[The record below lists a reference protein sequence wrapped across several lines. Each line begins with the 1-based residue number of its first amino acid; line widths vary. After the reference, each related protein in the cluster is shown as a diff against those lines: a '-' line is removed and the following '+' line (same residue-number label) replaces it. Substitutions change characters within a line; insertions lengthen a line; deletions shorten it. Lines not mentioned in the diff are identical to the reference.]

1 MKERALALIAAFS
14 ILGLCSAVLCAA
26 VQAQGPA
33 GQEMRVLAVETFLAD
48 IAQHVAGERFKVPA
62 LLPIGADPHGFQP
75 TPADVA
81 RVANCNVLIVHGAGI
96 EEFLDEV
103 LHNAGGSRRVI
114 ESSAGLKSRTPK
126 EGEVAEAHGEHDEL
140 EADHGHEHGPDASSD
155 HKHEHGGKDGT
166 SHAHDE
172 GHPHGE
178 HHHGGHHHHE
188 TDPHFWLSPVNVITY
203 VTNIRNGL
211 SQADPAGATA
221 FAANADAYIAQLKEL
236 DRWIAEQV
244 KQIPQKKRILVTNH
258 ESFGYFADRYGF
270 QIAGSILPSVST
282 GASPSAKEL
291 AELTRKIKAVGAGA
305 IFLETGNNPQ
315 LATQLAQETGIRT
328 VTELHTHSI
337 TEPGG
342 QAPNYIEMMRFN
354 TKAIVNALK

>member
-1 MKERALALIAAFS
+1 MKQRALALFAAFS
-14 ILGLCSAVLCAA
+14 ILGLSSGVPCAA
-26 VQAQGPA
+26 VQSQSPA
-33 GQEMRVLAVETFLAD
+33 GPEMRVLAVETFLAD
-48 IAQHVAGERFKVPA
+48 IAQNVAGERVKVAA
-62 LLPIGADPHGFQP
+62 LLPIGADPHSFQP

-81 RVANCNVLIVHGAGI
+81 KVANCNVLIVHGAGI

-114 ESSAGLKSRTPK
+114 EASAGLKARTPK
-126 EGEVAEAHGEHDEL
+126 EGESVGDHGEHEEDEP
-140 EADHGHEHGPDASSD
+140 GHKHEQGHSAKSD
-155 HKHEHGGKDGT
+155 HKHEHGGKHGA

-172 GHPHGE
+172 G
-178 HHHGGHHHHE
+178 HHHGGHHHHD

-203 VTNIRNGL
+203 VSNIRDGL

-221 FAANADAYIAQLKEL
+221 FAANADAYITQLKEL

-244 KQIPQKKRILVTNH
+244 KQIPEKKRILVTNH
-258 ESFGYFADRYGF
+258 ESLGYFADRYGF
-270 QIAGSILPSVST
+270 EIAGSILPSVST
-282 GASPSAKEL
+282 GASPSAREL
-291 AELTRKIKAVGAGA
+291 ADLTRKMKAVGVGA

-342 QAPNYIEMMRFN
+342 QAPTYIEMMRFN